1 MISELIKLFFF
12 MEAPHRSPDG
22 LRLFCLRVK
31 PRDGFLPF
39 PTPSNIVPLDAWGT
53 TASNIHKRTFRYN
66 RM

>member
-1 MISELIKLFFF
+1 
-12 MEAPHRSPDG
+12 MEASHRSPDG
-22 LRLFCLRVK
+22 FRLFCLRVK